1 MTPGSDAAH
10 GGTDETAGTS
20 EVAHPFAADGDSA
33 RHSAGHSAGDS
44 AGDSAGHSAGD
55 SGSPRPVDRVFVKP
69 DKALNGLSDAGIR
82 AWAEALHAA
91 LMEQM
96 DPDGSRRAAARASG
110 RAVEADDASLDKDSP
125 DKRQPPAA
133 SKNRREPDATD
144 EH

>member
-33 RHSAGHSAGDS
+33 RHS

-133 SKNRREPDATD
+133 SKNRTEPDTTD

>member
-33 RHSAGHSAGDS
+33 RH
-44 AGDSAGHSAGD
+44 SAGHSAGD

-133 SKNRREPDATD
+133 SKNRTEPDATD